1 MKSLVYRLMI
11 FKTST
16 IILFHILR
24 VKNCFFSH
32 KNDILYTQMLTILRK
47 KKVFCVKIISSVT
60 F

>member
-1 MKSLVYRLMI
+1 MI
-11 FKTST
+11 KTST

-32 KNDILYTQMLTILRK
+32 KNDILYTHMLTILRK

-60 F
+60 FFKLC